1 MFFFQQLQIQD
12 MLLQSLMEM
21 EFMHRAQELEHLE
34 LERALTL
41 SMTVEEERLRLLM
54 ADAKMAEFE
63 LESALESATASTAAM
78 MRRAGQPR
86 SESKVS

>member
-1 MFFFQQLQIQD
+1 

-34 LERALTL
+34 LERALNL

-63 LESALESATASTAAM
+63 LESALESAAASTSA
-78 MRRAGQPR
+78 MRRTQPR
-86 SESKVS
+86 SESKVSIF